1 MLVGFLYHLLELKVL
16 LQKIFDVFLAEWL
29 FDGLRHTEI
38 ARLILIVYNKVGS
51 LNSRTSVRMA
61 GLNRPS

>member
-1 MLVGFLYHLLELKVL
+1 MLVGFLDHLLELKVL

-29 FDGLRHTEI
+29 FDGFRHTEI

-51 LNSRTSVRMA
+51 LNSRTIVRMA